1 MPILHGELDGRSY
14 LVGTEPVGR
23 PLPDALTIAT
33 VLPAARAVATVE
45 AVAAALGVLRAA
57 GVDVQLRAADVW
69 LAPSGSQP
77 AARLLPFGAFPGHEH
92 PDYAA
97 PERLRGK
104 QFDERA
110 DVYAL
115 ACLSSA
121 SPVGRRTRA
130 PPRRQSR
137 SRRVRWRG
145 RCGSA
150 G

>member
-14 LVGTEPVGR
+14 LAGTEPVGR
-23 PLPDALTIAT
+23 PLPDALAIAT

-115 ACLSSA
+115 ACLLFECLT
-121 SPVGRRTRA
+121 GG
-130 PPRRQSR
+130 PPYP
-137 SRRVRWRG
+137 G
-145 RCGSA
+145 A
-150 G
+150 GELPDLGA